1 VRDVRT
7 VVTDLREVEV
17 SAGQIKNIANIQKL
31 GHVEFRTTDL
41 ERARDFYVNLIG
53 LHETARDDHR
63 VYLRCTEDKQHHT
76 FVLRKA
82 DSGGVGHIGFVVAAD
97 AELDRMKSRF
107 EELGLPTRW
116 AGNDMLGQGRTLR
129 VQDPFGFIIDYYA
142 EIEQVPW
149 LVQQYHLHRGASPTR
164 IDHVNVLTPDAQAGY
179 DWYTQG
185 DAPEKRVWASWLF
198 RKSTVHDIAVMTGA
212 GPAAHHVGFSLGD
225 PLSIIKAC
233 DLLAGAGYAAS
244 LERGPARHGISN
256 ALFVYVRDPDGNR
269 FELYTGDYLTG
280 NTAAEPIR
288 WHLNNPVRQTLW
300 GAPPPR
306 RWFEESMPVEE
317 FDGHAM
323 KKTMPALMQSVPSYV
338 LD

>member
-1 VRDVRT
+1 MT
-7 VVTDLREVEV
+7 VSTGR
-17 SAGQIKNIANIQKL
+17 IKDIANIQKL
-31 GHVEFRTTDL
+31 GHIEFRTTDL
-41 ERARDFYVNLIG
+41 ERARDFYVNLVG
-53 LHETARDDHR
+53 LHETARDDNR
-63 VYLRCTEDKQHHT
+63 IYLRCTEDKQHHT

-82 DSGGVGHIGFVVAAD
+82 DSAGVGHIGFVVSSED
-97 AELDRMKSRF
+97 DLDRMKSRF

-129 VQDPFGFIIDYYA
+129 TQDPFGFIIDYYA
-142 EIEQVPW
+142 EIAQVPW
-149 LVQQYHLHRGASPTR
+149 LVQQYHLHKGASPTR
-164 IDHVNVLTPDAQAGY
+164 IDHANVLTPDAQAGY
-179 DWYTQG
+179 DWYTQELG
-185 DAPEKRVWASWLF
+185 FGCAELTESDPPEKRIWASWLF

-212 GPAAHHVGFSLGD
+212 GPAAHHVGFSLPD
-225 PLSIIKAC
+225 TLSIIRAC
-233 DLLAGAGYAAS
+233 DMLAGAGYADS

-288 WHLNNPVRQTLW
+288 WNLNNPVRQTLW

-306 RWFEESMPVEE
+306 RWFEESMAVET
-317 FDGHAM
+317 FDGTAM
-323 KKTMPALMQSVPSYV
+323 QETKPPLLPAIPTYV